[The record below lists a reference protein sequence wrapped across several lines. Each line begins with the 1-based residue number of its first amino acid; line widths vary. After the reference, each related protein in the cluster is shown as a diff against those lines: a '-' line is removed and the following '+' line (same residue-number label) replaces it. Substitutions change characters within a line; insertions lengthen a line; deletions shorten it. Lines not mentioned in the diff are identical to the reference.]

1 MSRLTQKIY
10 KPLVK
15 SSYEFSIANLQ
26 MNLEPEHLELE
37 ILEPPITPIKVK
49 KPRVPRT
56 KKNTNEIIDKPK
68 RQRKKTY
75 AENEMQLAEPILVAT
90 IIDNLEPEIQDENQD
105 EQEPAKTFDEEV
117 AIERKKMIKLHTSS
131 LALNELHVIKEIITR
146 LEKDIKNIKSRLK
159 MLI

>member
-1 MSRLTQKIY
+1 MSRLIKKIY

-26 MNLEPEHLELE
+26 MNLELE
-37 ILEPPITPIKVK
+37 ILEPPIKVK
-49 KPRVPRT
+49 KPRVTRT

-75 AENEMQLAEPILVAT
+75 AENEIQLADYAENEIQLAEPILTAT
-90 IIDNLEPEIQDENQD
+90 IIDNLEPEIQDED
-105 EQEPAKTFDEEV
+105 EPAKTFDEEV
-117 AIERKKMIKLHTSS
+117 VIERKKMIKLHTSS
-131 LALNELHVIKEIITR
+131 LALNELNAIKEIITR

>member
-1 MSRLTQKIY
+1 
-10 KPLVK
+10 
-15 SSYEFSIANLQ
+15 
-26 MNLEPEHLELE
+26 
-37 ILEPPITPIKVK
+37 
-49 KPRVPRT
+49 
-56 KKNTNEIIDKPK
+56 
-68 RQRKKTY
+68 
-75 AENEMQLAEPILVAT
+75 MQLAEPILVAT